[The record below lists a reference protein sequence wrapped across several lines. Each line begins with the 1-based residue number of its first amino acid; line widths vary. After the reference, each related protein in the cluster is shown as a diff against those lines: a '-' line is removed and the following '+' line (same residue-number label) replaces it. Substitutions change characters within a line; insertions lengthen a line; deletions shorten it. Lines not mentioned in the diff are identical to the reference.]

1 MYFTLKP
8 VRISVELA
16 IADQI
21 VLEKFSL
28 KFHSCKVF
36 CSCFLYDYRSVA
48 CCKLVFPIV
57 ADVTELDVASD

>member
-1 MYFTLKP
+1 M
-8 VRISVELA
+8 ELA